1 MSVRLILVGPPGA
14 GKGTQAKLLCEALDI
29 PAISTGEI
37 FRAHAAAGSELGKL
51 ADSYT
56 SRGELVPD
64 EVTNRMVTERL
75 AEADAT
81 GGFLLDGYPRNPAQ
95 VEALD
100 DVFAELGVEL
110 DAVVEIGAEDEA
122 AIARLLGRAAEQ
134 NRKDDTEEV
143 IRHRI
148 DLYHEQT
155 EPLITLYRE
164 RDKLIEVDGMGSID
178 EVAGRVRAALDSFL
192 DDRR

>member
-14 GKGTQAKLLCEALDI
+14 GKGTQAKLLCYSLGI

-37 FRAHAAAGSELGKL
+37 FRAHAAAGDELGKL

-56 SRGELVPD
+56 SKGELVPD

-75 AEADAT
+75 AEPDAA

-95 VEALD
+95 VGALD
-100 DVFAELGVEL
+100 GIFAELGIEL
-110 DAVVEIGAEDEA
+110 DAVVEIGADDES
-122 AIARLLGRAAEQ
+122 AIARLLGRASEQ
-134 NRKDDTEEV
+134 GRKDDTEGV

-148 DLYHEQT
+148 ELYHAQT

-164 RDKLIEVDGMGSID
+164 RGKLIEVDGMGTID
-178 EVAGRVRAALDSFL
+178 DVAVRVREALGSFL
-192 DDRR
+192 DARA